1 MSIIRNIMYAF
12 DRLAI
17 DYPALLKRQHVE
29 NSLIRQ
35 FFDKDG
41 QLVQVESPLDYLITD
56 EKPVK
61 PYANSEAVLKTKD
74 MKLPDLNPM
83 NSLSNLFDG
92 HIYKHEN
99 SFPTEDK
106 IPTGLKYMGDL
117 YVQLPFVRSY
127 LLNRIDIV

>member
-1 MSIIRNIMYAF
+1 MSIIRNIMYTF

-17 DYPALLKRQHVE
+17 DYPALIKRQHVE

-41 QLVQVESPLDYLITD
+41 QLVQVESSLDYLITD

-74 MKLPDLNPM
+74 IQLPDLNPM
-83 NSLSNLFDG
+83 NSLSNLFDS
-92 HIYKHEN
+92 HVYRHEN
-99 SFPTEDK
+99 SFPTEDN
-106 IPTGLKYMGDL
+106 IPIGLKYWRPLWTGC
-117 YVQLPFVRSY
+117 
-127 LLNRIDIV
+127 II

>member
-1 MSIIRNIMYAF
+1 MSIIRNIMYTF

-17 DYPALLKRQHVE
+17 DYPALIKRQHVE

-41 QLVQVESPLDYLITD
+41 QLVQVESSLDYLITD

-74 MKLPDLNPM
+74 IQLPDLNPM
-83 NSLSNLFDG
+83 NSLSNLFDS
-92 HIYKHEN
+92 HVYRHEN
-99 SFPTEDK
+99 SFPTEDN
-106 IPTGLKYMGDL
+106 IPTGLK
-117 YVQLPFVRSY
+117 FST
-127 LLNRIDIV
+127 LLFLNFQNGMEISSKFHV